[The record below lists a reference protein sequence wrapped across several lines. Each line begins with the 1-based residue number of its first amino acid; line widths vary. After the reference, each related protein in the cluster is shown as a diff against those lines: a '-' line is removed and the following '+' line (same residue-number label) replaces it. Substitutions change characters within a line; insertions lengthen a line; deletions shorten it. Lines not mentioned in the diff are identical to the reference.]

1 MKFLLAIFAL
11 FLVANAVFL
20 GCSVGVGFL
29 LSWAFSEIEFDTAVL
44 IASVSNFAV
53 IFGATRLLAIL
64 PLGLAMTSDDDD
76 DDDDD
81 DGDDGEYRSRRE
93 LPPLR
98 PNPRSQPRKRYRP
111 RN

>member
-20 GCSVGVGFL
+20 ACSFGVGFL
-29 LSWAFSEIEFDTAVL
+29 LSWAFSEIEFGTAVL
-44 IASVSNFAV
+44 IASVSNLAV
-53 IFGATRLLAIL
+53 VLGAIRMLAIL

-81 DGDDGEYRSRRE
+81 DHEYPSRRE

-98 PNPRSQPRKRYRP
+98 PNPRSRPRKRYRP
-111 RN
+111 RD

>member
-20 GCSVGVGFL
+20 ACSFGVGFL
-29 LSWAFSEIEFDTAVL
+29 LSWAFSEIEFGTAVL

-53 IFGATRLLAIL
+53 AFGAIRLFAVL

-81 DGDDGEYRSRRE
+81 DGEYRTRE

-98 PNPRSQPRKRYRP
+98 PNPRPRKRYRP